1 MKQDRFSKTKSTW
14 ILHPFFLAVYPILF
28 LLANNINELQVSQVI
43 RPSIISLLV
52 TLALLALF
60 GSSTRNFKQA
70 AILVSLIVILYFSY
84 GHVFRLLQV
93 YAPLFSN
100 HIFLGLLWLFILLIG
115 TKYKWKIRN
124 ITAFT
129 NTMNWISGSLL
140 ILPIIT
146 IGTYI
151 VQSGRIIDTE
161 SNTSPVINL
170 PLSNPQTNPDIYYI
184 ILDGYGRSDVLEE
197 IYGYNNSEFIEALE
211 KRGFSI
217 AQESNSNY
225 IQTALSLSSSLNF
238 EYINYLQDNATE
250 NYRNRDPLAE
260 LVQHSKVRGF
270 LEAQGYQTV
279 SFTTGYAITT
289 IKDADIF
296 YPYDP
301 NIVSDLESM
310 ILITS
315 ATRILENRMQNLFRP
330 FNCQIQRDGILN
342 IFEGLENI
350 SNQSGQQ
357 FVFAHILSPHPPF
370 IFGKNGEKSQFGEC
384 NGLDGS
390 KFEGTKQEYKLGYA
404 NQASFI
410 SKQIIETID
419 YILANSEIA
428 PIIILQGDHGPGLLL
443 DVNQAETSCLR
454 ERTTILNA
462 YFLPGNTTFAI
473 PDSIT
478 PVNSFRIVLNLYFK
492 AELPLL
498 ENKIYFSAWDSPYI
512 FQDVTQSIE
521 SSCAEFLN
529 D

>member
-1 MKQDRFSKTKSTW
+1 MKQNRISKTKLTW
-14 ILHPFFLAVYPILF
+14 ILHPFFLAVYPIFF
-28 LLANNINELQVSQVI
+28 LLANNISELQVSQVI
-43 RPSIISLLV
+43 RPSIISLAI

-84 GHVFRLLQV
+84 GHIFRLLQV

-100 HIFLGLLWLFILLIG
+100 HLFLGLLWLVILLIG

-124 ITAFT
+124 IAAFT
-129 NTMNWISGSLL
+129 STMNWISGSLL

-151 VQSGRIIDTE
+151 VQSGRMIDTE
-161 SNTSPVINL
+161 SNTSLVINL
-170 PLSNPQTNPDIYYI
+170 PQSSPQTNPDIYYI

-197 IYGYNNSEFIEALE
+197 IYGYNNSEFIESLK
-211 KRGFSI
+211 KRGFSV
-217 AQESNSNY
+217 AQKSNSNY
-225 IQTALSLSSSLNF
+225 IQTALSLASSLNF
-238 EYINYLQDNATE
+238 EYINYLQDDATE
-250 NYRNRDPLAE
+250 YYRNREPLAE
-260 LVQHSKVRGF
+260 LVQHSKVRDF
-270 LEAQGYQTV
+270 LKSQGYQTV
-279 SFTTGYAITT
+279 SFTTGYGITT

-296 YPYDP
+296 YTYDP

-315 ATRILENRMQNLFRP
+315 ATRMLENRIQNLFRP

-342 IFEGLENI
+342 IFEGLKNI
-350 SNQSGQQ
+350 SSRPGQQ
-357 FVFAHILSPHPPF
+357 FVFAHILAPHPPF
-370 IFGKNGEKSQFGEC
+370 IFGENGEDNQFGEC

-390 KFEGTKQEYKLGYA
+390 SFEGTRQDYQVGYA

-419 YILANSEIA
+419 YILLHSEIN

-443 DVNQAETSCLR
+443 DNNKAETSCLR
-454 ERTTILNA
+454 ERTSILNA
-462 YFLPGNTTFAI
+462 YHLPGNTFAI

-478 PVNSFRIVLNLYFK
+478 PVNSFRIILNLYFDAK
-492 AELPLL
+492 LPLL
-498 ENKIYFSAWDSPYI
+498 EDKIYFSAWDSPYI
-512 FQDVTQSIE
+512 FQDVTHSLE
-521 SSCAEFLN
+521 SSCQNFLN